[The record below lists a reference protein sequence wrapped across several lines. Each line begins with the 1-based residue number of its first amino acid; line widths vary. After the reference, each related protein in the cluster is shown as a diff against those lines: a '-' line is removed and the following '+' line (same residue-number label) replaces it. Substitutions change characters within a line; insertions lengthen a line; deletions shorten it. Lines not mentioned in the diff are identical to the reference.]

1 MCQSFLLQHCSVD
14 RMWSGWA
21 PQRGYGLSG
30 MEGRGPH
37 PDFRGQQAVDTGVS
51 AQHQASSFQQPAW
64 IVVWCR
70 INPVSDW
77 DSSPES
83 VGSMRKVTK
92 LSSYTGPSHQLRKEH
107 TVQPGPMELREGAQT
122 SLSSSLAAVQC
133 WGHFLWPQVGTLLW
147 RWDQQSWRVER
158 SLVCDWVIQISG
170 QATPKISP
178 SSGLRFL
185 LCGSFCSCF
194 QSQFQLDFLSLAT
207 KRF

>member
-70 INPVSDW
+70 INPVSDR

-122 SLSSSLAAVQC
+122 SLSSSLAAVQR